1 MSDDLVLLASLGVAL
16 LVDGRDE
23 RHLGSRDRQDDP
35 GQEAVLVNTG
45 DVCLPPE
52 LVPDLLPVT
61 RS

>member
-16 LVDGRDE
+16 LMDE
-23 RHLGSRDRQDDP
+23 RADRSLKDRQDDP